1 MSPNNRPS
9 ALPIPTRLQAT
20 DAPSTRDVV
29 IAMVDSDFIA
39 HPDLS
44 QPRSRIIRYVD
55 AVQRLELDRTPAV
68 ARDRHWHG
76 TMTACAAA
84 GNGFLSRGT
93 FTSLAPEA
101 RLVLIRTMHNDGR
114 IPTPTIRWALD
125 WIAKNAVRYGI
136 RVVNISV
143 YADELDQTL
152 RHPVNAAVE
161 SLVDQGIVVV
171 VAAGNNPVSPIRPP
185 AAAPSAI
192 TVGGLNDNNT
202 VRSDDNVMYHSTFGV
217 TDLGVQKP
225 DVIAPA
231 LWLAGPL
238 MPGTVQQRRAAALF
252 ALDAMS
258 DDMLRTM
265 ATRTA
270 AMGGFHGHVW
280 SGDDVSLLRRAI
292 DEAMNQDQIVA
303 PYYKLVDGTSF
314 AAPIVA
320 GVVAQMIA
328 AVPDLS
334 PAAIKD
340 ILMRTARPLPDV
352 APTRQGAGVVSQVE
366 AMKAVRLLSGEST
379 TVRTE

>member
-1 MSPNNRPS
+1 M
-9 ALPIPTRLQAT
+9 
-20 DAPSTRDVV
+20 
-29 IAMVDSDFIA
+29 
-39 HPDLS
+39 
-44 QPRSRIIRYVD
+44 
-55 AVQRLELDRTPAV
+55 
-68 ARDRHWHG
+68 
-76 TMTACAAA
+76 
-84 GNGFLSRGT
+84 
-93 FTSLAPEA
+93 
-101 RLVLIRTMHNDGR
+101 
-114 IPTPTIRWALD
+114 
-125 WIAKNAVRYGI
+125 
-136 RVVNISV
+136 

-231 LWLAGPL
+231 LWLAGTL